1 MKHKGKKCSG
11 VQHFVPAPTEPPVKI
26 LPGGTFKV
34 PSGQGTLSTKVP
46 MPSED
51 FYSPGRACPGV
62 SAFGQNVRVVA
73 EGSVDL
79 RHLRKERDNIKSGSK
94 GGELKEDIA
103 RSQVTKSKVSC

>member
-26 LPGGTFKV
+26 LPPV
-34 PSGQGTLSTKVP
+34 
-46 MPSED
+46 ED